1 MRPRNLLKKLKNGF
15 VLPHWIGQ
23 TDDFWY
29 RRDTAQGHEFVIVHA
44 ADGRKERAFDHQA
57 MAAAF
62 SKASGTNVAPE
73 QLPFEDMAFNS
84 DRTSIHVTA
93 DNTEYDC
100 SLKPAACSGGKPVFP
115 PPPIEVSFFTPNP
128 ALDKEKP
135 SPDEGVLVSPDK
147 NWGVFTCGYNLCLRD
162 YKTRKDTQLTRDGA
176 EHFSYGGYLD
186 VFEDAAI
193 PRERVLAAGHH
204 LLPMESYWSPDS
216 RTVIVPRGD
225 ERFVA
230 DYPYVETV
238 PKDGSFR
245 PKLHKVRMALVG
257 EKPPTLEWFAFHV
270 PSGTYTRI
278 NFPYDK
284 LLAVDPDGLPIRKKW
299 WSADNHHLYA
309 LAVGENMESAL
320 LFDVEL
326 ATGKVRTMVEEHMMP
341 RMEMSPDPWDS
352 PDVWVSPTGKDVIWF
367 SERDGWGIFIFMTG
381 RQAGSKIRLL
391 AATGW
396 YAILSTWMNSAS
408 SSSSLSLV
416 AKQAIL
422 IIAICTASTLTALAS
437 RCFRP
442 SAPTT

>member
-1 MRPRNLLKKLKNGF
+1 
-15 VLPHWIGQ
+15 
-23 TDDFWY
+23 
-29 RRDTAQGHEFVIVHA
+29 
-44 ADGRKERAFDHQA
+44 
-57 MAAAF
+57 
-62 SKASGTNVAPE
+62 
-73 QLPFEDMAFNS
+73 
-84 DRTSIHVTA
+84 
-93 DNTEYDC
+93 
-100 SLKPAACSGGKPVFP
+100 
-115 PPPIEVSFFTPNP
+115 
-128 ALDKEKP
+128 
-135 SPDEGVLVSPDK
+135 
-147 NWGVFTCGYNLCLRD
+147 
-162 YKTRKDTQLTRDGA
+162 
-176 EHFSYGGYLD
+176 
-186 VFEDAAI
+186 
-193 PRERVLAAGHH
+193 
-204 LLPMESYWSPDS
+204 
-216 RTVIVPRGD
+216 
-225 ERFVA
+225 
-230 DYPYVETV
+230 
-238 PKDGSFR
+238 
-245 PKLHKVRMALVG
+245 MALVG
-257 EKPPTLEWFAFHV
+257 EKPPTLEWFAFHI
-270 PSGTYTRI
+270 PSRTYSRI